1 MARAAKVVAGARKAP
16 YPGFIEPS
24 HPTLVAQAPS
34 GTRWRHEIKV
44 DGYRCQL
51 HIRDGELKALTR
63 RGYDWA
69 QRFRSVID
77 AALGLRVSNAI
88 LDGEIIVP
96 GEKDLS
102 DFAALQA
109 ELAAGKSERMI
120 YYAFD
125 LLYLDGYDLRAAQ
138 LTARKQ
144 KLQQLLA
151 AAKQPRLVFSEEF
164 SGDGQTLHARVC
176 RAGLEGLVSKRRDSR
191 YQSGRNDNWLKV
203 TCRKR
208 DTFRVVGFIAGP
220 AATVA
225 AIYVARKLDGEL
237 IYAGKAATG
246 FTGETARELRRR
258 LDPLKRKTSPLT
270 RSVRKPK
277 ATWVEPQLPVDL
289 EYRGITGDG
298 RLRHT
303 SFKGVRDDLA
313 PQRRPPARDAAKL
326 LAYNIQRQ
334 LPDAVVPGKDELRD
348 YWRKVAKSAL
358 KYLAGRPLTL
368 VRHVDGITFF
378 HTRRLPQMRAAVRA
392 VHFEK
397 REGGEGVRAYVTN
410 VQGLLGLIDMDVVE
424 LHPWNAKVDDI
435 EHPDQMVFDLD
446 PGDDVPWD
454 FVTATAL
461 SMRRMLQQEGF
472 DPWPKATGGK
482 GLHLMI
488 PVAPLQTHD
497 EVSATAKRL
506 AAQFAK
512 TDSRYTVLASVARR
526 RGKIFIDYLRNGRGQ
541 TAIGAF
547 SPRARVNFPIAAP
560 FSWTEVQRNLPSDA
574 YTMHRLPPL

>member
-1 MARAAKVVAGARKAP
+1 M
-16 YPGFIEPS
+16 
-24 HPTLVAQAPS
+24 
-34 GTRWRHEIKV
+34 HEIKV

-51 HIRDGELKALTR
+51 HISHGQVKALTR

-69 QRFRSVID
+69 QRFRAVVD
-77 AALGLRVSNAI
+77 AAKDLPVDTAI
-88 LDGEIIVP
+88 IDGEIIVP
-96 GEKDLS
+96 GETEIS

-109 ELAAGKSERMI
+109 ALTAGRSDRMI

-125 LLYLDGYDLRAAQ
+125 LLYLDGFDLRPVP
-138 LTARKQ
+138 LVARKQ
-144 KLQQLLA
+144 KLQRLLV
-151 AAKQPRLVFSEEF
+151 AAKQPRLVFAEEF
-164 SGDGQTLHARVC
+164 SGDGETLHARVC
-176 RAGLEGLVSKRRDSR
+176 RAGLEGLVSKRRESR
-191 YQSGRNDNWLKV
+191 YQSGRNESWVKV

-208 DTFRVVGFIAGP
+208 DTFWVAGFIPAPAGSIS
-220 AATVA
+220 
-225 AIYVARKLDGEL
+225 AIYVARKVEGAV

-246 FTGETARELRRR
+246 FTGDTARELRRR
-258 LDPLKRKTSPLT
+258 LESLRRKTTPLT
-270 RSVRKPK
+270 DRVRKPK
-277 ATWVEPQLPVDL
+277 ATWVDPALPVDV
-289 EYRGITGDG
+289 EYRGITSDG
-298 RLRHT
+298 RLRHA
-303 SFKGVRDDLA
+303 SFKGIRDDLMPA
-313 PQRRPPARDAAKL
+313 QQRVPRADAAKR

-334 LPDAVVPGKDELRD
+334 LPGAVVPGKDELRE
-348 YWRKVAKSAL
+348 YWRKAGKAAL
-358 KYLAGRPLTL
+358 KYVAGRPLTL

-378 HTRRLPQMRAAVRA
+378 HTRRLPKMPNAVRSIQ
-392 VHFEK
+392 FEK

-461 SMRRMLQQEGF
+461 SMREMLQQDGLK
-472 DPWPKATGGK
+472 PWPKGTGGK
-482 GLHLMI
+482 GLHVMI
-488 PVAPLQTHD
+488 PVPPVRTHD
-497 EVSATAKRL
+497 DVSAMAKRI
-506 AAQFAK
+506 AARFAK
-512 TDSRYTVLASVARR
+512 GDSRYTILSSVAGR

-560 FSWTEVQRNLPSDA
+560 FSWSEVERNLPSDA